1 MSYPMNG
8 TGRPVSRRSGASRF
22 APRGMLS
29 TSHRPMGLADR
40 ESSFQNSAG
49 TTMNDLLTPIR

>member
-1 MSYPMNG
+1 MSYAMNG

-29 TSHRPMGLADR
+29 TSHRPMGLAC
-40 ESSFQNSAG
+40 
-49 TTMNDLLTPIR
+49 TTTNDFLTPIR